1 MKKFLMLSVAAVIIT
16 AVTASAQTTKKEAKY
31 DLKMEKK
38 ELRKEKKE
46 LRKLEGKDVS
56 YQSKA
61 AFNVDFRNV
70 SNPVW
75 KRGTYYDEV
84 TFTNRQGKKMTA
96 YYDYDAELVGT
107 TMHKNFSELPA
118 SAQKYINGKYSGY
131 ITEDIVFFKDN
142 QENETEMILF
152 GDEFDHVDN
161 YFVELKKGKEEIIL
175 RADPVGNVSFFK
187 KMQRS

>member
-1 MKKFLMLSVAAVIIT
+1 MLSAAAVII
-16 AVTASAQTTKKEAKY
+16 AAATASAQTTKKEVKH

-38 ELRKEKKE
+38 EIRKEKKE
-46 LRKLEGKDVS
+46 LRKLEGNDVS

-70 SNPVW
+70 SNATW

-84 TFTNRQGKKMTA
+84 TFTNRQGKKMKA

-118 SAQKYINGKYSGY
+118 NAQKYINGKYSGY
-131 ITEDIVFFKDN
+131 TKEDIVFFKDN
-142 QENETEMILF
+142 QENETDMVLY
-152 GDEFDHVDN
+152 GDEFDDVDN
-161 YFVELKKGKEEIIL
+161 YFVELKKGNEEIIL
-175 RADPVGNVSFFK
+175 HADPAGNVSFFK
-187 KMQRS
+187 KM